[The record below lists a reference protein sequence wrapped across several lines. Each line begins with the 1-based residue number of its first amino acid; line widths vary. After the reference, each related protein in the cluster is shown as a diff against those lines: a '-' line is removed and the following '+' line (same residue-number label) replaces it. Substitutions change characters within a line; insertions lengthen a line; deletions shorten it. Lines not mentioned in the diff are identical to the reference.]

1 MKKIS
6 KEKED
11 FENGENE
18 GDKIY
23 DVYEYKKLNH
33 IEKMDLIDRNQD
45 LQEQLY
51 EKFKVGHQHLAETV
65 VRRKGI
71 KSFDYSN
78 AQSINIQEIEAC
90 EEKQVKNG

>member
-33 IEKMDLIDRNQD
+33 IEKMDLIDRN
-45 LQEQLY
+45 
-51 EKFKVGHQHLAETV
+51 
-65 VRRKGI
+65 
-71 KSFDYSN
+71 
-78 AQSINIQEIEAC
+78 
-90 EEKQVKNG
+90 